1 MLSIENIFCYNFLL
15 LKQTKCFFKV
25 SYGHKGSIS
34 MRSTSKVEFL
44 LQARQ
49 RNRAV
54 ALQALIRWSRIGTT
68 GMICGKE

>member
-1 MLSIENIFCYNFLL
+1 MA
-15 LKQTKCFFKV
+15 TKEALV
-25 SYGHKGSIS
+25 WEAEANT
-34 MRSTSKVEFL
+34 REASKVEFL